1 MEEAIEKRFN
11 RGSVNGMT
19 LIEHSIKRLGCGRS
33 VLADKNGVIISGH
46 DVYKT
51 ALELGKKTV
60 TIETD
65 GDVLVI
71 VKRTD
76 VEAEETK
83 GKELQFVDNL
93 ASEKNLNWDTD
104 ALLDEMQKN
113 LSFDPRKWGGYECLV
128 KELELKELLR
138 DDITLK
144 DKKVKKE
151 EPIEISGQL
160 SLF

>member
-1 MEEAIEKRFN
+1 MKETDSKRFN
-11 RGSVNGMT
+11 RGTVNGRT

-46 DVYKT
+46 DVYD
-51 ALELGKKTV
+51 AAVSLGKKTV

-76 VEAEETK
+76 VDAGETK
-83 GKELQFVDNL
+83 GKELQFIDNL
-93 ASEKNLNWDTD
+93 AVEKNLSWNTD
-104 ALLDEMQKN
+104 VLLDAMNED
-113 LSFDPRKWGGYECLV
+113 LSFDPRTWGGYECLV
-128 KELELKELLR
+128 KELELKDLIL
-138 DDITLK
+138 DDIPVK